1 MFSKLP
7 NFIVGLFTTQPFIY
21 VLLQNARMYVLSTTE
36 VVDTKSLSF
45 TTFLTHKNLN
55 PNFCIFNTEEGINQK
70 FNLT

>member
-1 MFSKLP
+1 M
-7 NFIVGLFTTQPFIY
+7 VGLFTTQPFIY

-70 FNLT
+70 FNST

>member
-7 NFIVGLFTTQPFIY
+7 NFYGWFIHNPNIY

-36 VVDTKSLSF
+36 EVDTKSLSF
-45 TTFLTHKNLN
+45 TTFSTLKNLN

-70 FNLT
+70 FNST